1 MRKKND
7 IVVIGAGING
17 QVMSLAAAHA
27 GFSVALIDQKNF
39 IEDTLKEF
47 DGRAYAMAFS
57 SVQMMKNL
65 NFWKKIEENAHPIL
79 NIKVSHGTINRGP
92 ASSTLQFNNA
102 DIEESP
108 MAQMLE
114 DRFLRQCLNVKIKQN
129 TLIDLIEQKKINEI
143 IDMGKYKQLTL
154 DNDSKLQAS
163 LIVAS
168 DGINSPSAK
177 AFGIKK
183 TGWKYKQRGLVCAIE
198 HEYLSD
204 NTAYQYFL
212 PEGPLAILPIN
223 KNTASIVWTESTQNA
238 LTISNMNDSQYLSL
252 LRNRFGDF
260 LGELKLTGKRISFPL
275 KLSISEKYVADKF
288 AVIGDAA
295 HGYHPIAGQGLN
307 AGMRDIAALVDV
319 ISCARERGEDFSSI
333 NVLDRYQEWRRFDNQ
348 ALGFATDN
356 LNKIFSSYNP
366 LVGSLKNLGL
376 KMVEKSNY
384 AKRAFMRQ
392 AAGLNG
398 ELPKLMR

>member
-1 MRKKND
+1 MIRD
-7 IVVIGAGING
+7 FDIIVVGGGING
-17 QVMSLAAAHA
+17 QFMSFTAANA
-27 GFSVALIDQKNF
+27 GFSVALIDKNKI
-39 IEDTLKEF
+39 IEDGLREF
-47 DGRAYAMAFS
+47 DGRAYAIAFS

-65 NFWKKIEENAHPIL
+65 KLWEKIGGNAQPIS
-79 NIKVSHGTINRGP
+79 NIKVSHGTLERGP
-92 ASSTLQFNNA
+92 ASANLQFNNA

-154 DNDSKLQAS
+154 DNGSKLQAS

-238 LTISNMNDSQYLSL
+238 LTISDMNDSQYLSL

>member
-27 GFSVALIDQKNF
+27 GFSVALIDQNNF

-129 TLIDLIEQKKINEI
+129 TLIDLIKQKKN
-143 IDMGKYKQLTL
+143 
-154 DNDSKLQAS
+154 
-163 LIVAS
+163 
-168 DGINSPSAK
+168 
-177 AFGIKK
+177 
-183 TGWKYKQRGLVCAIE
+183 
-198 HEYLSD
+198 
-204 NTAYQYFL
+204 
-212 PEGPLAILPIN
+212 
-223 KNTASIVWTESTQNA
+223 
-238 LTISNMNDSQYLSL
+238 
-252 LRNRFGDF
+252 
-260 LGELKLTGKRISFPL
+260 
-275 KLSISEKYVADKF
+275 
-288 AVIGDAA
+288 
-295 HGYHPIAGQGLN
+295 
-307 AGMRDIAALVDV
+307 
-319 ISCARERGEDFSSI
+319 
-333 NVLDRYQEWRRFDNQ
+333 
-348 ALGFATDN
+348 
-356 LNKIFSSYNP
+356 
-366 LVGSLKNLGL
+366 
-376 KMVEKSNY
+376 
-384 AKRAFMRQ
+384 
-392 AAGLNG
+392 
-398 ELPKLMR
+398 